1 MGYSGGFFRLNN
13 SLAYYVYA
21 KCPKEGTNGSI
32 YVSERQIKL
41 EDETGFYHF
50 WVGVLNTP
58 EDGVRSW
65 LPNYGYTEI
74 AGQTIT
80 TGLIKDKL
88 ARLVI
93 DLVNGTITGPVYSN
107 LEHPVIITFLTVLIF
122 NRCMMG

>member
-1 MGYSGGFFRLNN
+1 M
-13 SLAYYVYA
+13 
-21 KCPKEGTNGSI
+21 
-32 YVSERQIKL
+32 
-41 EDETGFYHF
+41 
-50 WVGVLNTP
+50 LNTP

-93 DLVNGTITGPVYSN
+93 DLVNGTITGPVIFKSGTSGYNNISDRPN
-107 LEHPVIITFLTVLIF
+107 LQPLYDGI
-122 NRCMMG
+122 MMP